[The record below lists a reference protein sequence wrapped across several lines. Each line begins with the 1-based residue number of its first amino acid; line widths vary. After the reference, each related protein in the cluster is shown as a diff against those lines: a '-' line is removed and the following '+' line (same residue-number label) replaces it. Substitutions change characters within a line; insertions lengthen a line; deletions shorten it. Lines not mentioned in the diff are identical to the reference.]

1 MLFYIQERNDSMI
14 YKYNDETQL
23 SAHFNAR
30 EFRCKCGKTH
40 DTEINPN
47 LVTNL
52 EKLYRALSCSKI
64 VVTSGY
70 RCSDHD
76 KAVGGNGTG
85 QHTKGNA
92 ADIICYGQDG
102 SIISTKKVACK
113 AQDIG
118 FRGIGNIDSTYTAIH
133 VDVRTGGKWYGDEA
147 VRGGTSGSV
156 TDDFYR
162 YYSTKEN
169 STAEL
174 QKILNGKG
182 AALDV
187 DGIAGTKTLSEC
199 HKYTINNGDSGE
211 LTRWV
216 QTRLN
221 AIGFNC
227 GAADGIAGE
236 RTMTAIYNF
245 QQANRLGVGYLG
257 GSDWDVLI

>member
-1 MLFYIQERNDSMI
+1 MI

-23 SAHFNAR
+23 SAHFNVR

-40 DTEINPN
+40 DTELNPK
-47 LVTNL
+47 LVDNL
-52 EKLYRALSCSKI
+52 EKLYRVLGCSKI
-64 VVTSGY
+64 IVTSGY
-70 RCSDHD
+70 RCSAHD

-102 SIISTKKVACK
+102 SVISTKKVACK

-133 VDVRTGGKWYGDEA
+133 VDVRTGAKWYGDEA

-162 YYSTKEN
+162 YYSAKDN

-174 QKILNGKG
+174 QKILNSKG
-182 AALDV
+182 AALDIDSV
-187 DGIAGTKTLSEC
+187 AGAKTLAEC
-199 HKYTINNGDSGE
+199 HKYTINKGDSGE

-216 QTRLN
+216 QARLN

-227 GAADGIAGE
+227 GTADGIAGE
-236 RTMTAIYNF
+236 QTMTAIHNF
-245 QQANRLGVGYLG
+245 QQSNRLGVGYLG

>member
-1 MLFYIQERNDSMI
+1 MKYD
-14 YKYNDETQL
+14 YNDETQL

-30 EFRCKCGKTH
+30 EFRCKCDKTH
-40 DTEINPN
+40 DTELNPK
-47 LVTNL
+47 LVDNL
-52 EKLYRALSCSKI
+52 EKLHRVLDCSRI
-64 VVTSGY
+64 VITSGY

-102 SIISTKKVACK
+102 NIISTKKVACK
-113 AQDIG
+113 AQDVG

-133 VDVRTGGKWYGDEA
+133 VDVRTGAKWYGDEA

-162 YYSTKEN
+162 YYSDKDN

-174 QKILNGKG
+174 QKILNDKG

-216 QTRLN
+216 QARLN

-227 GAADGIAGE
+227 GTVDGIAGE
-236 RTMTAIYNF
+236 QTMTAIHNF
-245 QQANRLGVGYLG
+245 QQANRLGIGYLG
-257 GSDWDVLI
+257 GSDWDALI

>member
-1 MLFYIQERNDSMI
+1 M
-14 YKYNDETQL
+14 KYDYTDETQL
-23 SAHFNAR
+23 STHFNAR

-47 LVTNL
+47 LVDNL
-52 EKLYRALSCSKI
+52 EKLYRVLGCSKV

-70 RCSDHD
+70 RCPDHD

-102 SIISTKKVACK
+102 NIISTKKVACK

-118 FRGIGNIDSTYTAIH
+118 FGGIGNIDSTYTAIH
-133 VDVRTGGKWYGDEA
+133 VDVRTGAKWYGDEA

-162 YYSTKEN
+162 YYSSKDN
-169 STAEL
+169 LTAEL
-174 QKILNGKG
+174 QKILNSKG
-182 AALDV
+182 AVLDV
-187 DGIAGTKTLSEC
+187 DGVAGEKTLSEC

-216 QTRLN
+216 QARLN

-236 RTMTAIYNF
+236 LTMTAIHNF
-245 QQANRLGVGYLG
+245 QQAHKLGIGYLG

>member
-1 MLFYIQERNDSMI
+1 M
-14 YKYNDETQL
+14 
-23 SAHFNAR
+23 
-30 EFRCKCGKTH
+30 
-40 DTEINPN
+40 
-47 LVTNL
+47 TNL

-64 VVTSGY
+64 IVTSGY
-70 RCSDHD
+70 RCPDHD

-92 ADIICYGQDG
+92 ADIICHGKDG

-133 VDVRTGGKWYGDEA
+133 VDVRTGTKWYGDEA

-162 YYSTKEN
+162 YYSTKDN

-174 QKILNGKG
+174 QKILNDKG

-216 QTRLN
+216 QARLN

-245 QQANRLGVGYLG
+245 QQANRLGIGYLG
-257 GSDWDVLI
+257 GSDWDALI

>member
-1 MLFYIQERNDSMI
+1 MKYE
-14 YKYNDETQL
+14 YNDETQL

-52 EKLYRALSCSKI
+52 EKLYRVLDCSRI

-70 RCSDHD
+70 RCPDHD

-102 SIISTKKVACK
+102 NIISTKKVACK

-118 FRGIGNIDSTYTAIH
+118 FGGIGNIDRTYTAIH
-133 VDVRTGGKWYGDEA
+133 VDVRTGAKWYGDEA

-162 YYSTKEN
+162 YYSDKDN

-174 QKILNGKG
+174 QKILNDKG
-182 AALDV
+182 AHLDEDGIAGEKTLAECRRYTIDLGDSGPLTRWV
-187 DGIAGTKTLSEC
+187 QARLNSVGFDCGTADGIAGT
-199 HKYTINNGDSGE
+199 
-211 LTRWV
+211 
-216 QTRLN
+216 
-221 AIGFNC
+221 
-227 GAADGIAGE
+227 
-236 RTMTAIYNF
+236 RTMCAIYAF
-245 QQANRLGVGYLG
+245 QQANRLGTGYLG
-257 GSDWDVLI
+257 GSDWNRLIN

>member
-1 MLFYIQERNDSMI
+1 MI
-14 YKYNDETQL
+14 YKYNYETQL

-64 VVTSGY
+64 IVTSGY
-70 RCSDHD
+70 RCPDHD

-133 VDVRTGGKWYGDEA
+133 VDVRTGAKWYGDEA

-162 YYSTKEN
+162 YYSTKDN
-169 STAEL
+169 LTAEL

-216 QTRLN
+216 QVRLN

-236 RTMTAIYNF
+236 RTMTAIHNF
-245 QQANRLGVGYLG
+245 QQANRLGIGYLG

>member
-1 MLFYIQERNDSMI
+1 MKYD
-14 YKYNDETQL
+14 YNDETQL

-64 VVTSGY
+64 IVTSGY
-70 RCSDHD
+70 RCPDHD

-118 FRGIGNIDSTYTAIH
+118 FRGIGNIDSTYNAIH
-133 VDVRTGGKWYGDEA
+133 VDVRTGSKWYGDEA

-156 TDDFYR
+156 TDDFYK
-162 YYSTKEN
+162 YYAVATETNPIS
-169 STAEL
+169 EL
-174 QKILNGKG
+174 QQILNAKG
-182 AALDV
+182 ASLAV

-199 HKYTINNGDSGE
+199 HKYTINDGDSGE

-216 QTRLN
+216 QARLN

-236 RTMTAIYNF
+236 RTMTAIHNF
-245 QQANRLGVGYLG
+245 QQAHKLGVGYLG

>member
-1 MLFYIQERNDSMI
+1 MKYE
-14 YKYNDETQL
+14 YNDETQL
-23 SAHFNAR
+23 SAHFNAK

-52 EKLYRALSCSKI
+52 EKLYKVLGCSKI
-64 VVTSGY
+64 VITSGY
-70 RCSDHD
+70 RCPEHD

-102 SIISTKKVACK
+102 SVISTKKVACK

-133 VDVRTGGKWYGDEA
+133 VDVRTGAKWYGDEA

-162 YYSTKEN
+162 YYSAKDN
-169 STAEL
+169 LTAEL
-174 QKILNGKG
+174 QKILNSKG

-199 HKYTINNGDSGE
+199 HKYTINKGDSGE

-216 QTRLN
+216 QARLN

-236 RTMTAIYNF
+236 QTMTAIHNF

-257 GSDWDVLI
+257 GSDWNALI

>member
-1 MLFYIQERNDSMI
+1 MI
-14 YKYNDETQL
+14 YKYTDETQL

-64 VVTSGY
+64 IVTSGY
-70 RCSDHD
+70 RCPDHD

-162 YYSTKEN
+162 YYSTKDN

-216 QTRLN
+216 QARLN

-245 QQANRLGVGYLG
+245 QQAHKLGVGYLG

>member
-1 MLFYIQERNDSMI
+1 MKYE
-14 YKYNDETQL
+14 YNDETQL
-23 SAHFNAR
+23 SAHFNVR

-52 EKLYRALSCSKI
+52 EKLYRVLDCSRI

-70 RCSDHD
+70 RCPTHD
-76 KAVGGNGTG
+76 KNVGG
-85 QHTKGNA
+85 
-92 ADIICYGQDG
+92 
-102 SIISTKKVACK
+102 IISTKKVACK

-133 VDVRTGGKWYGDEA
+133 VDVRTGAKWYGDEA

-162 YYSTKEN
+162 YYSTKGN

-187 DGIAGTKTLSEC
+187 DGIAGEKTLAEC
-199 HKYTINNGDSGE
+199 RRYTIDLGDSGP

-216 QTRLN
+216 QARLN
-221 AIGFNC
+221 SVGFDC
-227 GAADGIAGE
+227 GTADGIAGE
-236 RTMTAIYNF
+236 RTMTAIHNF
-245 QQANRLGVGYLG
+245 QQAHKLGVGYLG
-257 GSDWDVLI
+257 GGDWDALI

>member
-1 MLFYIQERNDSMI
+1 MKYE
-14 YKYNDETQL
+14 YNDETQL
-23 SAHFNAR
+23 SAHFNAK

-52 EKLYRALSCSKI
+52 EKLYRVLGCSKI
-64 VVTSGY
+64 IVTSGY
-70 RCSDHD
+70 RCSAHD

-92 ADIICYGQDG
+92 ADIICYDQDG
-102 SIISTKKVACK
+102 NIISTKKVACK

-133 VDVRTGGKWYGDEA
+133 VDVRTGAKWYGDEA

-162 YYSTKEN
+162 YYTVTTETNPIS
-169 STAEL
+169 EL
-174 QKILNGKG
+174 QQILNTKG
-182 AALDV
+182 ASLAV

-199 HKYTINNGDSGE
+199 HKYTINKGDSGE

-216 QTRLN
+216 QARLN

-227 GAADGIAGE
+227 GTVDGIAGE
-236 RTMTAIYNF
+236 QTMTAIHNF
-245 QQANRLGVGYLG
+245 QQAHKLGIGYLG

>member
-1 MLFYIQERNDSMI
+1 MKYN
-14 YKYNDETQL
+14 YNDETHL
-23 SAHFNAR
+23 SVHFNAK

-40 DTEINPN
+40 DTELNPK
-47 LVTNL
+47 LVDNL
-52 EKLYRALSCSKI
+52 EKLYKVLDCSKI

-70 RCSDHD
+70 RCPDHD

-92 ADIICYGQDG
+92 ADIICHGKDG

-133 VDVRTGGKWYGDEA
+133 VDVRTGAKWYGDEA

-162 YYSTKEN
+162 YYSTKDN
-169 STAEL
+169 LTAEL
-174 QKILNGKG
+174 QRILNGKG

-187 DGIAGTKTLSEC
+187 DGVAGEKTLAEC
-199 HKYTINNGDSGE
+199 HKYTINKGDSGE

-216 QTRLN
+216 QARLN

-227 GAADGIAGE
+227 GTVDGIAGE
-236 RTMTAIYNF
+236 QTMTAIHNF

>member
-1 MLFYIQERNDSMI
+1 MI

-23 SAHFNAR
+23 SAHFNAK

-64 VVTSGY
+64 IVTSGY
-70 RCSDHD
+70 RCPDHD

-92 ADIICYGQDG
+92 ADIICYGKDG

-133 VDVRTGGKWYGDEA
+133 VDVRTGAKWYGDEA

-162 YYSTKEN
+162 YYSTKDN
-169 STAEL
+169 STVEL

-187 DGIAGTKTLSEC
+187 DGVAGEKTLSEC
-199 HKYTINNGDSGE
+199 HKYTINKGDSGE

-216 QTRLN
+216 QARLN

-236 RTMTAIYNF
+236 QTMTAIHNF

>member
-1 MLFYIQERNDSMI
+1 MKYE
-14 YKYNDETQL
+14 YNDETQL
-23 SAHFNAR
+23 STHFNAR

-52 EKLYRALSCSKI
+52 EKLYRVLDCSKI
-64 VVTSGY
+64 IVTSGY
-70 RCSDHD
+70 RCSAHD

-102 SIISTKKVACK
+102 NIISTKKVACK

-118 FRGIGNIDSTYTAIH
+118 FRGIGNIDRTYTAIH
-133 VDVRTGGKWYGDEA
+133 VDVRTGAKWYGDEA

-162 YYSTKEN
+162 YYSSKDN
-169 STAEL
+169 LTAEL
-174 QKILNGKG
+174 QKILNSKG
-182 AALDV
+182 AVLDV
-187 DGIAGTKTLSEC
+187 DGVAGEKTLAEC
-199 HKYTINNGDSGE
+199 HKYTINKGDSGE

-216 QTRLN
+216 QARLN

-227 GAADGIAGE
+227 GTVDGIAGE
-236 RTMTAIYNF
+236 LTMTAIHNF

-257 GSDWDVLI
+257 GSDWYVLI

>member
-1 MLFYIQERNDSMI
+1 MKYD
-14 YKYNDETQL
+14 YNDETQL
-23 SAHFNAR
+23 SAHFNVR

-52 EKLYRALSCSKI
+52 EKLYKVLGCSKI
-64 VVTSGY
+64 VITSGY
-70 RCSDHD
+70 RCSAHD

-92 ADIICYGQDG
+92 ADIICYSQDG
-102 SIISTKKVACK
+102 NIISTKKVACK

-133 VDVRTGGKWYGDEA
+133 VDVRTGAKWYGDEA

-162 YYSTKEN
+162 YYSTKDN

-174 QKILNGKG
+174 QKILNSKG

-187 DGIAGTKTLSEC
+187 DGIAGEKTLAEC
-199 HKYTINNGDSGE
+199 HKYTINKGDNGE

-216 QTRLN
+216 QARLN

-236 RTMTAIYNF
+236 QTMTAIHNF
-245 QQANRLGVGYLG
+245 QQAHKLGIGYLG

>member
-1 MLFYIQERNDSMI
+1 MI
-14 YKYNDETQL
+14 YKYTDETQL
-23 SAHFNAR
+23 SAHFNAK

-64 VVTSGY
+64 IVTSGY
-70 RCSDHD
+70 RCSNHD

-216 QTRLN
+216 QARLN

-245 QQANRLGVGYLG
+245 QQAHSKRLIT
-257 GSDWDVLI
+257 SHP

>member
-1 MLFYIQERNDSMI
+1 MKYN
-14 YKYNDETQL
+14 YNDETQL
-23 SAHFNAR
+23 SVHFNAK

-40 DTEINPN
+40 DTELNPK
-47 LVTNL
+47 LVDNL
-52 EKLYRALSCSKI
+52 EKLYRVLDCSKI

-70 RCSDHD
+70 RCPDHD

-92 ADIICYGQDG
+92 ADIICHGKDG

-133 VDVRTGGKWYGDEA
+133 VDVRTGAKWYGDEA

-162 YYSTKEN
+162 YYSDKDN

-174 QKILNGKG
+174 QKILNSKG

-187 DGIAGTKTLSEC
+187 DGIAGEKTLAEC
-199 HKYTINNGDSGE
+199 HKYTINKGDSGE

-216 QTRLN
+216 QARLN

-236 RTMTAIYNF
+236 QTMTAIHNF

-257 GSDWDVLI
+257 GSDWDALI

>member
-1 MLFYIQERNDSMI
+1 MKYE
-14 YKYNDETQL
+14 YNDETQL

-52 EKLYRALSCSKI
+52 EKLYRVLDCSRI

-70 RCSDHD
+70 RCPDHD

-133 VDVRTGGKWYGDEA
+133 VDVRTGAKWYGDEA

-162 YYSTKEN
+162 YYSDKDN

-174 QKILNGKG
+174 QKILNDKG
-182 AALDV
+182 AHLDE
-187 DGIAGTKTLSEC
+187 DGIAGEKTLAEC

-216 QTRLN
+216 QVRLN

-236 RTMTAIYNF
+236 RTMTAIHNF

-257 GSDWDVLI
+257 GLDWDALI

>member
-1 MLFYIQERNDSMI
+1 MKYD
-14 YKYNDETQL
+14 YNDETQL

-64 VVTSGY
+64 VITSGY
-70 RCSDHD
+70 RCPEHD

-102 SIISTKKVACK
+102 SVISTKKVACK

-118 FRGIGNIDSTYTAIH
+118 FGGIGNIDSTYTAIH
-133 VDVRTGGKWYGDEA
+133 VDVRTGAKWYGDEA

-162 YYSTKEN
+162 YYSTKDN

-174 QKILNGKG
+174 QKILNSKG
-182 AALDV
+182 AVLDV
-187 DGIAGTKTLSEC
+187 DGIAGEKTLAEC
-199 HKYTINNGDSGE
+199 HKYTINKGDSGE

-216 QTRLN
+216 QARLN

-236 RTMTAIYNF
+236 LTMTAIHNF
-245 QQANRLGVGYLG
+245 QQAHKLGIGYLG

>member
-1 MLFYIQERNDSMI
+1 MI
-14 YKYNDETQL
+14 YKYTDETQL
-23 SAHFNAR
+23 STHFNAR

-52 EKLYRALSCSKI
+52 EKLYRVLGCSKI
-64 VVTSGY
+64 IVTSGY
-70 RCSDHD
+70 RCPTHD
-76 KAVGGNGTG
+76 KNVGGNGTG

-102 SIISTKKVACK
+102 NIISTKKVACK

-118 FRGIGNIDSTYTAIH
+118 FGGIGNIDSTYTAIH
-133 VDVRTGGKWYGDEA
+133 VDVRTGAKWYGDEA

-162 YYSTKEN
+162 YYSTKDN
-169 STAEL
+169 LTAEL

-187 DGIAGTKTLSEC
+187 DGVAGTKTLSEC
-199 HKYTINNGDSGE
+199 HKYTINKGDSGE

-216 QTRLN
+216 QARLN

-236 RTMTAIYNF
+236 RTMTAIHNF
-245 QQANRLGVGYLG
+245 QQSNRLGVGYLG

>member
-1 MLFYIQERNDSMI
+1 MI

-23 SAHFNAR
+23 SAHFNAK

-40 DTEINPN
+40 GTEINPN
-47 LVTNL
+47 LVTKL
-52 EKLYRALSCSKI
+52 EKLYRVLDCSRI
-64 VVTSGY
+64 VITSGY
-70 RCSDHD
+70 RCPEHD

-92 ADIICYGQDG
+92 VDIICYGQDG
-102 SIISTKKVACK
+102 SVISTKKVACK

-133 VDVRTGGKWYGDEA
+133 VDARTGAKWYGDEA

-162 YYSTKEN
+162 YYSTKDH

-174 QKILNGKG
+174 QKILNDKG
-182 AALDV
+182 ATLNV

-216 QTRLN
+216 QARLN

-227 GAADGIAGE
+227 GTADGIAGE
-236 RTMTAIYNF
+236 LTMIAIHNF

-257 GSDWDVLI
+257 GSDWDALI

>member
-1 MLFYIQERNDSMI
+1 MKYD
-14 YKYNDETQL
+14 YNDETQL
-23 SAHFNAR
+23 SAHFNVR

-40 DTEINPN
+40 DTELNPK
-47 LVTNL
+47 LVDNL
-52 EKLYRALSCSKI
+52 EKLYRVLDCSKI
-64 VVTSGY
+64 IVTSGY
-70 RCSDHD
+70 RCPDHD

-102 SIISTKKVACK
+102 SIISTKKVAWK

-133 VDVRTGGKWYGDEA
+133 VDVRTGAKWYGDEA

-162 YYSTKEN
+162 YYSTKDN
-169 STAEL
+169 STVEL

-187 DGIAGTKTLSEC
+187 DGVAGEKTLSEC
-199 HKYTINNGDSGE
+199 HKYTINKGDSGE

-216 QTRLN
+216 QARLN

-236 RTMTAIYNF
+236 QTMTAIHNF
-245 QQANRLGVGYLG
+245 QQAHKLGIGYLG

>member
-1 MLFYIQERNDSMI
+1 MKYE
-14 YKYNDETQL
+14 YNDETQL
-23 SAHFNAR
+23 SAHFNAK

-52 EKLYRALSCSKI
+52 EKLYRVLDCSKI
-64 VVTSGY
+64 VITSGY
-70 RCSDHD
+70 RCPDHD

-118 FRGIGNIDSTYTAIH
+118 FRGIGNIDRTYTAIH
-133 VDVRTGGKWYGDEA
+133 VDVRTGAKWYGDEA

-162 YYSTKEN
+162 YYSTKDN

-174 QKILNGKG
+174 QKILNSKG

-187 DGIAGTKTLSEC
+187 DGIAGEKTLAEC
-199 HKYTINNGDSGE
+199 HKYTINKGDSGE

-216 QTRLN
+216 QARLN

-245 QQANRLGVGYLG
+245 QRAHKLGVGYLG

>member
-1 MLFYIQERNDSMI
+1 MKYE
-14 YKYNDETQL
+14 YNDETQL
-23 SAHFNAR
+23 SAHFNVR

-52 EKLYRALSCSKI
+52 EKLYRVLDCSRI

-70 RCSDHD
+70 RCPTHD
-76 KAVGGNGTG
+76 KNVGGNGTG

-118 FRGIGNIDSTYTAIH
+118 FGGIGNIDRTYTAIH
-133 VDVRTGGKWYGDEA
+133 VDVRTGAKWYGDEA

-162 YYSTKEN
+162 YYSTKGN
-169 STAEL
+169 SAAEL
-174 QKILNGKG
+174 QKILNSKG

-187 DGIAGTKTLSEC
+187 DGITGEKTLAEC
-199 HKYTINNGDSGE
+199 HKYTINKGDSGP

-216 QTRLN
+216 QARLN

-236 RTMTAIYNF
+236 QTMTAIHNF

>member
-1 MLFYIQERNDSMI
+1 MKYE
-14 YKYNDETQL
+14 YNDETQL

-40 DTEINPN
+40 DTELNPK

-52 EKLYRALSCSKI
+52 EKLYRALDCSRI
-64 VVTSGY
+64 VITSGY
-70 RCSDHD
+70 RCPGHD

-118 FRGIGNIDSTYTAIH
+118 FGGIGNIDRTYTAIH
-133 VDVRTGGKWYGDEA
+133 VDVRTGAKWYGDEA

-162 YYSTKEN
+162 YYSAKDN
-169 STAEL
+169 LTAEL
-174 QKILNGKG
+174 QKILNDKG

-187 DGIAGTKTLSEC
+187 DGIVGEKTLAEC
-199 HKYTINNGDSGE
+199 HKYTINKGDSGE

-216 QTRLN
+216 QARLN

-236 RTMTAIYNF
+236 QTMTAIHNF

>member
-1 MLFYIQERNDSMI
+1 M
-14 YKYNDETQL
+14 KYEYTDETQL

-40 DTEINPN
+40 DIEINPN

-52 EKLYRALSCSKI
+52 EKLYRVLDCSKI

-70 RCSDHD
+70 RCPDHD

-102 SIISTKKVACK
+102 SVISTKKVACK

-133 VDVRTGGKWYGDEA
+133 VDVRTGAKWYGDEA

-162 YYSTKEN
+162 YYSTKGP

-174 QKILNGKG
+174 QKILNSKG
-182 AALDV
+182 ATLDV
-187 DGIAGTKTLSEC
+187 DGVAGAKTLSEC

-216 QTRLN
+216 QARLN

-236 RTMTAIYNF
+236 QTMTAIHNF

-257 GSDWDVLI
+257 GSDWDALI